1 MWLLDDA
8 ASDLT
13 ILIQIVD
20 HNNHSH
26 EPDLSNGLLG
36 SSRMS
41 GRWERAHARL
51 RAGRQRI
58 WSVPLAIDP
67 AVART
72 LARSRFLPSQSTLPR
87 IPIHNR

>member
-51 RAGRQRI
+51 RAGRPTDMERALGDRPCRRPDDSTQPFP
-58 WSVPLAIDP
+58 SVTTSAAPHSH
-67 AVART
+67 T
-72 LARSRFLPSQSTLPR
+72 
-87 IPIHNR
+87 